1 MVLFFSQGLYI
12 CQHKFY
18 HSFLFTQ
25 ETSMKKLL
33 TLSLFTLLGT
43 VLWASAL
50 NTTPA
55 NPFQDDLSRF
65 DEEFSGMAQLEQLAD
80 ARQASYTVLAAEQN
94 SLLNHVTSDNN
105 IAASLLGSVA
115 PDGETLMGIPS
126 FWWGFCL
133 GLIWVLLI
141 YTAIEGDAQ
150 KREGKKAMLGCLI
163 GTVVGCGIYFLI
175 VALAVGN
182 TP

>member
-1 MVLFFSQGLYI
+1 
-12 CQHKFY
+12 
-18 HSFLFTQ
+18 
-25 ETSMKKLL
+25 MKKLF
-33 TLSLFTLLGT
+33 TLAFCTLLGGA
-43 VLWASAL
+43 LWASSL

-55 NPFQDDLSRF
+55 NPFQDDLSRL
-65 DEEFSGMAQLEQLAD
+65 DEEFSEMTQLEQLVD
-80 ARQASYTVLAAEQN
+80 ARKASYTELAAEQN
-94 SLLNHVTSDNN
+94 TLLCNVTSDNN

-133 GLIWVLLI
+133 GWIGLLLI
-141 YTAIEGDAQ
+141 YTAIEGDAR
-150 KREGKKAMLGCLI
+150 KREGKKAMIGCLV

-175 VALAVGN
+175 VALAASS